1 MKIISLKPRDD
12 RANERE
18 SLAGATL
25 WPIASGEALNRW
37 HVSIAE
43 IEYFPGTARPMPD
56 AIDYRFINGWVAT
69 GDLPCREALRA
80 RLLIRDI
87 ELPASIDFSNIYL
100 GGEDPRVDFS
110 TFCFRPLLIRR
121 WMRCVV
127 TADTAQAVRFAA
139 ETCGGMHAWLNGTK
153 VLTHEPYDRNIAHST
168 TFSADIPQGESVLTV
183 FLEDLH
189 ERDTSCFFKLTLL
202 EGEGLAAGI
211 QAEIDSHSMREVE
224 ATLNGLRTDRL
235 FYDKGTVRVVADYL
249 PDRPVEI
256 ELGPDWHPSETV
268 TMNVLPDGVGKVA
281 QPIRFTISKDSP
293 TAELFDIA
301 GLRAGCI
308 SLTFVVQVGGVRI
321 ERGLGTSILPPPLSL
336 DQDDISGRKRAALN
350 VMLARGKNEP
360 SRALVL
366 LALGKEPEQAARL
379 IERALPPVIE
389 RHDCADFWLLPLLW
403 IYRAHAWTQLP
414 DELWERLRGTILNF
428 RYWLDEPG
436 DDVMWYWSENHVL
449 CFHIAQ
455 YLGGD
460 LFPNDVFPNS
470 GKTGLEHRAQAEAR
484 LHRWFD
490 AIDAHGLAEWNSAA
504 YYPID
509 FLGLFTL
516 FENTDDPRLKERTGK
531 LLDEIFVMTAL
542 HTLESVPSGS
552 QGRIYEKELFAGSAT
567 ELASVAAI
575 AFGGTWYAGHDRA
588 AALFALSDYE
598 PSPLA
603 TGFASPPK
611 GRRLAARYTQ
621 GLNMN
626 AKLSLWKCADAQLS
640 SVAEYKTGELG
651 HQQHMAD
658 VQLSGH
664 MLARFWINH
673 PGDLKVW
680 GGSRP
685 SYWAGNGINPRV
697 AQYDNV
703 ALMLFDLTRQP
714 HAIRFTHAF
723 VPVEL
728 CDEVA
733 VETNWIFARVADG
746 YVGIYGSSPLES
758 LRHGLFAGMEWRMHV
773 EKAGW
778 LMIAGSA
785 DMHGGFSAF
794 RGSCLALA
802 PHFDAEAMSLTL
814 DHPDGKLLLPFE
826 GELQRAGSFL
836 PFALLST
843 VPHIGVDGGSLH
855 PWTEIKELSA

>member
-1 MKIISLKPRDD
+1 MKKISLTSRDEQTDVD
-12 RANERE
+12 RPM
-18 SLAGATL
+18 AGATL
-25 WPIASGEALNRW
+25 WPIAPGEALNRW
-37 HVSIAE
+37 HVSGADV
-43 IEYFPGTARPMPD
+43 EYFPGSARPMPD

-80 RLLIRDI
+80 RVQTRDLQ
-87 ELPASIDFSNIYL
+87 LPPNVDFPSIYL

-121 WMRCVV
+121 WMQCVV
-127 TADTAQAVRFAA
+127 TADAAQAVRFAA
-139 ETCGGMHAWLNGTK
+139 ETCGGMHVWLNEAK
-153 VLTHEPYDRNIAHST
+153 VLAHEPYDRNIAHSA

-189 ERDTSCFFKLTLL
+189 ERDTSCFFKLTLV

-211 QAEIDSHSMREVE
+211 PAKIDSHSMREVE

-268 TMNVLPDGVGKVA
+268 TMNVLPDGVGKAA
-281 QPIRFTISKDSP
+281 QAIRFTISQNNP
-293 TAELFDIA
+293 TADLFDIA
-301 GLRAGCI
+301 GLPAGCI
-308 SLTFVVQVGGVRI
+308 SLMFAVQVGGVRI

-336 DQDDISGRKRAALN
+336 NQDDIFGRKRAALK
-350 VMLARGKNEP
+350 VMIAGGKNEP

-379 IERALPPVIE
+379 IANALPPVIE

-414 DELWERLRGTILNF
+414 DELWARLRDAILNF

-449 CFHIAQ
+449 SFHIAQ
-455 YLGGD
+455 YLAGD
-460 LFPNDVFPNS
+460 LFPNDIFANS
-470 GKTGLEHRAQAEAR
+470 GKTGLEHRAQGEAR

-490 AIDAHGLAEWNSAA
+490 AIDEHGLAEWNSAA

-516 FENTDDPRLKERTGK
+516 FENTDDARLKERTGK

-598 PSPLA
+598 PPTLA
-603 TGFASPPK
+603 TDLAFPPK
-611 GRRLAARYTQ
+611 GKRLTARYTQ

-640 SVAEYKTGELG
+640 SVAQYKTGELG

-658 VQLSGH
+658 IQLSGH

-703 ALMLFDLTRQP
+703 ALMLFDLTSQA

-723 VPVEL
+723 LPVEL
-728 CDEVA
+728 CDEV
-733 VETNWIFARVADG
+733 VVGTNWIFARVADG
-746 YVGIYGSSPLES
+746 YVGIYGSSALQS
-758 LRHGLFAGMEWRMHV
+758 LQQGLFAGMEWRMHA
-773 EKAGW
+773 ERAGW

-785 DMHGGFSAF
+785 NTHGGFSAF
-794 RGSCLALA
+794 RESCFVLA
-802 PHFDAEAMSLTL
+802 PHFDADAVSLTL

-826 GELQRAGSFL
+826 GELMRAGTPL
-836 PFALLST
+836 PFAPLST
-843 VPHIGVDGGSLH
+843 VPHIAVDGGALC
-855 PWTEIKELSA
+855 PWTEMKELSA

>member
-1 MKIISLKPRDD
+1 MEPDGL
-12 RANERE
+12 A
-18 SLAGATL
+18 AGATL
-25 WPIASGEALNRW
+25 WPVAPGEVLNRW
-37 HVSIAE
+37 HVSAAE
-43 IEYFPGTARPMPD
+43 VEYFPGKARPMPD

-80 RLLIRDI
+80 RLLTRDI
-87 ELPASIDFSNIYL
+87 QLPESIDFSNIYL

-127 TADTAQAVRFAA
+127 TVETAQTIRLAA
-139 ETCGGMHAWLNGTK
+139 ETCGGMHIWLNETK
-153 VLTHEPYDRNIAHST
+153 VLAHEPYDRNIAHSA
-168 TFSADIPQGESVLTV
+168 TFSADLPQGESILTV

-202 EGEGLAAGI
+202 EGTGVAAGL

-224 ATLNGLRTDRL
+224 ATLSGLRTDRL
-235 FYDKGTVRVVADYL
+235 FYDKGTVRVIADYL
-249 PDRPVEI
+249 PDRPVDI

-268 TMNVLPDGVGKVA
+268 TMNVLPDGVGKTA

-293 TAELFDIA
+293 TADLFDIS
-301 GLRAGCI
+301 GLKAGCI
-308 SLTFVVQVGGVRI
+308 SLTFVVQIGGVRI

-336 DQDDISGRKRAALN
+336 DQNHIADRKRAALD
-350 VMLARGKNEP
+350 VMAAGGKNEP

-379 IERALPPVIE
+379 IAAALPPVIE

-403 IYRAHAWTQLP
+403 IYRKHAGTQLP
-414 DELWERLRGTILNF
+414 DELWERLRGVILNF
-428 RYWLDEPG
+428 RYWLDERG

-455 YLGGD
+455 YLAGGI
-460 LFPNDVFPNS
+460 FPDAVFANS
-470 GKTGLEHRAQAEAR
+470 GKTGAQHRAQAEAR

-490 AIDAHGLAEWNSAA
+490 AVDAHGLAEWNSAA

-516 FENTDDPRLKERTGK
+516 FENTDDPRLKERTAK
-531 LLDEIFVMTAL
+531 LLDGIFVMTAL

-552 QGRIYEKELFAGSAT
+552 QGRIYEKELFAGPAT

-575 AFGGTWYAGHDRA
+575 AFGGRWYAGYDRA

-598 PSPLA
+598 PPALA
-603 TGFASPPK
+603 TDLAFPPK
-611 GRRLAARYTQ
+611 GKRLTARYTQ

-658 VQLSGH
+658 IQLAGH

-703 ALMLFDLTRQP
+703 AMMLFDLTRQP
-714 HAIRFTHAF
+714 HSIRFTHVF

-728 CDEVA
+728 CDEVV

-746 YVGIYGSSPLES
+746 YVGIYGSSALEK
-758 LRHGLFAGMEWRMHV
+758 LDQGLFAGMEWRMHA

-778 LMIAGSA
+778 LMIAGSEET
-785 DMHGGFSAF
+785 HTGFSVF
-794 RGSCLALA
+794 RESCLALA
-802 PHFDAEAMSLTL
+802 PYFDAEAVSLTL
-814 DHPDGKLLLPFE
+814 NHPDGALVLPFE
-826 GELQRAGSFL
+826 GDLRRAGTPM
-836 PFALLST
+836 PFSPLST
-843 VPHIGVDGGSLH
+843 VPQIGVDGGALY
-855 PWTEIKELSA
+855 PWTDIKELSV

>member
-1 MKIISLKPRDD
+1 MKKISL
-12 RANERE
+12 E
-18 SLAGATL
+18 SPEGGSEASGRSAEATF
-25 WPIASGEALNRW
+25 WPVALGEALNRW
-37 HVSIAE
+37 HVSAAE
-43 IEYFPGTARPMPD
+43 TEYFPGVARPMPD

-69 GDLPCREALRA
+69 GDLPCREALRE
-80 RLLIRDI
+80 RLLTRDI
-87 ELPASIDFSNIYL
+87 RLPSSIALSNIYL

-110 TFCFRPLLIRR
+110 TFCFRPLLVRR
-121 WMRCVV
+121 WMRCIVSV
-127 TADTAQAVRFAA
+127 ETAQTVRFAA
-139 ETCGGMHAWLNGTK
+139 ETCGGLHVWVNEAK
-153 VLTHEPYDRNIAHST
+153 VLAHEPYDRNIAHSA
-168 TFSADIPQGESVLTV
+168 TFSADLPQGDSILTV

-202 EGEGLAAGI
+202 DGKGVNAGI
-211 QAEIDSHSMREVE
+211 EAEIDSHSMREVE
-224 ATLNGLRTDRL
+224 ATLNGLRTERL
-235 FYDKGTVRVVADYL
+235 FYDKGTVRVIADYL
-249 PDRPVEI
+249 PDRPVDI
-256 ELGPDWHPSETV
+256 ELAPGWHPSETV
-268 TMNVLPDGVGKVA
+268 TMNVLPDGVAKA
-281 QPIRFTISKDSP
+281 AKPIRFTISKDSP
-293 TAELFDIA
+293 AADLFDID
-301 GLRAGCI
+301 GLRAACI
-308 SLTFVVQVGGVRI
+308 SLTFVVEIGGARI

-336 DQDDISGRKRAALN
+336 GQSHVAERKRAALD
-350 VMLARGKNEP
+350 VMAASGKDEP

-366 LALGKEPEQAARL
+366 LALGKDPEQATRL
-379 IERALPPVIE
+379 VESALPSVIE

-403 IYRAHAWTQLP
+403 IYRKHAGTQLP
-414 DELWERLRGTILNF
+414 DETWQRLRDVILNF

-436 DDVMWYWSENHVL
+436 NDVMWYWSENHVL

-455 YLGGD
+455 YLAGD
-460 LFPNDVFPNS
+460 LFPDEIFPNS
-470 GKTGLEHRAQAEAR
+470 GKTGAQHRAQAEAR

-490 AIDAHGLAEWNSAA
+490 AIDTHGLAEWNSAA

-516 FENTDDPRLKERTGK
+516 LENAADPSLKERTAK

-542 HTLESVPSGS
+542 HTLSSVPSGS

-575 AFGGTWYAGHDRA
+575 AFGGSWYAGHDRA
-588 AALFALSDYE
+588 AALFALSAYE
-598 PSPLA
+598 PPREVSDLA
-603 TGFASPPK
+603 FPAK
-611 GRRLAARYTQ
+611 GRRLTARYTQ

-658 VQLSGH
+658 IQLAGH

-685 SYWAGNGINPRV
+685 SYWAGSGINPRV

-703 ALMLFDLTRQP
+703 ALMLFDLTRQHHP
-714 HAIRFTHAF
+714 IRFTHVF

-728 CDEVA
+728 CDEVI

-746 YVGIYGSSPLES
+746 YVGIYGSSALEALEQS
-758 LRHGLFAGMEWRMHV
+758 LFAGMEWRMHA

-778 LMIAGSA
+778 LLIAGSA
-785 DMHGGFSAF
+785 ETHGEFSAF
-794 RGSCLALA
+794 RESCLALA
-802 PHFDAEAMSLTL
+802 PHFDAEKVSLTL
-814 DHPDGKLLLPFE
+814 DHPEGMLRLPFE
-826 GELQRAGSFL
+826 GELQRGGTPL
-836 PFALLST
+836 PFSPLST
-843 VPHIGVDGGSLH
+843 VPQIGIDGGALH
-855 PWTEIKELSA
+855 PWTDIKEFSA

>member
-1 MKIISLKPRDD
+1 MKNISL
-12 RANERE
+12 
-18 SLAGATL
+18 SLKGTEQAGRRPAVTL
-25 WPIASGEALNRW
+25 WPLLPGQAINRW
-37 HVSIAE
+37 HVSEAE
-43 IEYFPGTARPMPD
+43 VEYFPGTARPMPD

-80 RLLIRDI
+80 RLLTRDI
-87 ELPASIDFSNIYL
+87 RRPAIVDFSNLYL

-121 WMRCVV
+121 WMRCII
-127 TADTAQAVRFAA
+127 TADRAQTVRLAA
-139 ETCGGMHAWLNGTK
+139 ETCGGMHVWLDETK
-153 VLTHEPYDRNIAHST
+153 VLAHEPYDRNIGHSAA
-168 TFSADIPQGESVLTV
+168 FFADLPKGECVLTV

-189 ERDTSCFFKLTLL
+189 ERDTSCFFKLTLV
-202 EGEGLAAGI
+202 EGNGVAAGI

-235 FYDKGTVRVVADYL
+235 FYDKGTVRVIADYL
-249 PDRPVEI
+249 PDRSVEI

-268 TMNVLPDGVGKVA
+268 TMNVLPDGVGKSA

-336 DQDDISGRKRAALN
+336 SQNHIADRKRAALD
-350 VMLARGKNEP
+350 VMSAGGKNEP

-366 LALGKEPEQAARL
+366 MALGKEPEQALRL
-379 IERALPPVIE
+379 IERALPSVIE

-403 IYRAHAWTQLP
+403 IYRKHAGTQLP
-414 DELWERLRGTILNF
+414 DDLWGRMRGVILNF

-436 DDVMWYWSENHVL
+436 NDVMWYWSENHVL

-455 YLGGD
+455 YLAGD
-460 LFPNDVFPNS
+460 LFPDEIFPNS
-470 GKTGLEHRAQAEAR
+470 GKAGLEHRAQAEKR

-490 AIDAHGLAEWNSAA
+490 AVDEHGLAEWNSAA

-516 FENTDDPRLKERTGK
+516 FENTDDARLKDRTRA
-531 LLDEIFVMTAL
+531 LLDQIFVMTAL

-575 AFGGTWYAGHDRA
+575 AFGGDWYAGHDRA
-588 AALFALSDYE
+588 AALLALSSYE
-598 PSPLA
+598 PPPLA
-603 TGFASPPK
+603 TSFASPPK
-611 GRRLAARYTQ
+611 GKRLAARYTQ

-658 VQLSGH
+658 IQLSGH
-664 MLARFWINH
+664 MLARFWVNH

-703 ALMLFDLTRQP
+703 ALMLFDLTRHP
-714 HAIRFTHAF
+714 HPIRFTHVF

-728 CDEVA
+728 CDEVV
-733 VETNWIFARVADG
+733 VEANWIFARVADG
-746 YVGIYGSSPLES
+746 YVGIYGSSALVA
-758 LRHGLFAGMEWRMHV
+758 LQQGLFAGMEWRMHA
-773 EKAGW
+773 EKAAW
-778 LMIAGSA
+778 LMVAGSA
-785 DMHGGFSAF
+785 EVHGDFSAF
-794 RGSCLALA
+794 RDSCLALA
-802 PHFDAEAMSLTL
+802 PRFDADAVSLTL
-814 DHPDGKLLLPFE
+814 DHPDGTLMLPFE
-826 GELQRAGSFL
+826 GELRRAEIPM
-836 PFALLST
+836 PFEPLSI
-843 VPHIGVDGGSLH
+843 VPQIGVDGGALH
-855 PWTEIKELSA
+855 PWTVMKELSV

>member
-1 MKIISLKPRDD
+1 MKNISLDVCEGET
-12 RANERE
+12 ERGG
-18 SLAGATL
+18 LVVGATL
-25 WPIASGEALNRW
+25 WPVVPGQALNRW
-37 HVSIAE
+37 HVSEAE
-43 IEYFPGTARPMPD
+43 VEYFPGTARPMPD

-69 GDLPCREALRA
+69 GDLPCREALRT
-80 RLLIRDI
+80 RLLTRDVKQPAMI
-87 ELPASIDFSNIYL
+87 EFPNIYL

-121 WMRCVV
+121 WMRCVI

-139 ETCGGMHAWLNGTK
+139 ETCGGMHVWLGETR
-153 VLTHEPYDRNIAHST
+153 VLAHEPYDRNIAHSA
-168 TFSADIPQGESVLTV
+168 TFSAHVPQGESVLTV

-189 ERDTSCFFKLTLL
+189 ERDTSCFFKLMLL
-202 EGEGLAAGI
+202 EGKGVTAGI
-211 QAEIDSHSMREVE
+211 RAQIDSHSMREVE

-249 PDRPVEI
+249 PDRAVEI

-268 TMNVLPDGVGKVA
+268 TMNVLPDGVGRTT

-293 TAELFDIA
+293 TADLFDIA

-308 SLTFVVQVGGVRI
+308 SLTFVVQVGGVRV

-336 DQDDISGRKRAALN
+336 NQDHISSRKRAALN
-350 VMLARGKNEP
+350 VMVAGGKNEP

-366 LALGKEPEQAARL
+366 LALGKEPEQAIRL
-379 IERALPPVIE
+379 IESALPPVIE

-414 DELWERLRGTILNF
+414 DELWERLRDAILNF

-455 YLGGD
+455 YLAGD

-470 GKTGLEHRAQAEAR
+470 GKTGLEHRTQAEAR
-484 LHRWFD
+484 LNRWFD
-490 AIDAHGLAEWNSAA
+490 AIDEHGLAEWNSAA

-516 FENTDDPRLKERTGK
+516 FENTRDPRLKERTGK

-552 QGRIYEKELFAGSAT
+552 QGRVYEKELFAGSAT

-575 AFGGTWYAGHDRA
+575 AFGGDWYPGHDRA
-588 AALFALSDYE
+588 AALLALSDYE
-598 PSPLA
+598 PPLHA
-603 TGFASPPK
+603 TGLAFPPK

-658 VQLSGH
+658 IQLSGH

-714 HAIRFTHAF
+714 HSIRFTHAF

-728 CDEVA
+728 CDEVVA
-733 VETNWIFARVADG
+733 ETHWIFARIADG
-746 YVGIYGSSPLES
+746 YVGIYGSSALEPLQQ
-758 LRHGLFAGMEWRMHV
+758 GLFAGMEWRMHAD
-773 EKAGW
+773 KAGW

-785 DMHGGFSAF
+785 DTHGGFSAF
-794 RGSCLALA
+794 RESCLALA
-802 PHFDAEAMSLTL
+802 PDFDVRAVSLTL
-814 DHPDGKLLLPFE
+814 DHPDGKLVLPFE
-826 GELQRAGSFL
+826 GDLQRSETPM
-836 PFALLST
+836 PFEPLSI
-843 VPHIGVDGGSLH
+843 VPHIGVDDGALR
-855 PWTEIKELSA
+855 PWTAMKELSA

>member
-1 MKIISLKPRDD
+1 MKNISL
-12 RANERE
+12 
-18 SLAGATL
+18 SLGETEQGGFRSGATL
-25 WPIASGEALNRW
+25 WPLVPGQAINRW
-37 HVSIAE
+37 HVSEAE
-43 IEYFPGTARPMPD
+43 VEYFPGTARPMPD

-80 RLLIRDI
+80 RLLTRDI
-87 ELPASIDFSNIYL
+87 RLPATVDFSSLYL

-121 WMRCVV
+121 WMRCII
-127 TADTAQAVRFAA
+127 TADRAQTVRLAA
-139 ETCGGMHAWLNGTK
+139 ETCGGMHVWLDETK
-153 VLTHEPYDRNIAHST
+153 VLAHEPYDRNIGHAAA
-168 TFSADIPQGESVLTV
+168 FSADLPKGESVLTI

-202 EGEGLAAGI
+202 EGNGVAAGI

-235 FYDKGTVRVVADYL
+235 FYDKGTVRVIADYL
-249 PDRPVEI
+249 PDRAVEI

-268 TMNVLPDGVGKVA
+268 TMNVLPDGVGKSS

-293 TAELFDIA
+293 AAELFDIA

-336 DQDDISGRKRAALN
+336 SQRHIADRKRAALD
-350 VMLARGKNEP
+350 VMSAGGKNEP

-366 LALGKEPEQAARL
+366 LALGKEPEQALRL
-379 IERALPPVIE
+379 IESALPSVIE

-403 IYRAHAWTQLP
+403 IYRKHAGTQLP
-414 DELWERLRGTILNF
+414 DDLWGRLRGVILNF

-436 DDVMWYWSENHVL
+436 NDVMWYWSENHVL

-455 YLGGD
+455 YLAGN
-460 LFPNDVFPNS
+460 LFPDEIFPNS
-470 GKTGLEHRAQAEAR
+470 GKTGLEHRTQAEKR

-490 AIDAHGLAEWNSAA
+490 AVDEHGLAEWNSAA

-516 FENTDDPRLKERTGK
+516 FENTDDARLKDRTRA
-531 LLDEIFVMTAL
+531 LLDQVFIMTAL

-567 ELASVAAI
+567 ELAAVAAI
-575 AFGGTWYAGHDRA
+575 AFGGDWYAGHDRA
-588 AALFALSDYE
+588 AALLALSDYE
-598 PSPLA
+598 PPLLA
-603 TGFASPPK
+603 TSFAFPPK
-611 GRRLAARYTQ
+611 GKRLAARYTQ

-658 VQLSGH
+658 IQLSGH
-664 MLARFWINH
+664 MLARFWVNH

-697 AQYDNV
+697 AQHGNV
-703 ALMLFDLTRQP
+703 ALVLFDLTRHP
-714 HAIRFTHAF
+714 HPIRFTHVF

-728 CDEVA
+728 CDEVV

-746 YVGIYGSSPLES
+746 YVGIYGSAALVA
-758 LRHGLFAGMEWRMHV
+758 LQQGLFAGMEWRMHA
-773 EKAGW
+773 EKAAW
-778 LMIAGSA
+778 LMVAGSA
-785 DMHGGFSAF
+785 EVHGDFSAF
-794 RGSCLALA
+794 RDSCLAHA
-802 PHFDAEAMSLTL
+802 PRFDADAVSLTL
-814 DHPDGKLLLPFE
+814 DHPDGTLMLPFE
-826 GELQRAGSFL
+826 GELRRAGAPM
-836 PFALLST
+836 PFEPLSI
-843 VPHIGVDGGSLH
+843 VPQVGVDGGSLH
-855 PWTEIKELSA
+855 PWTVMKELSV